1 MTTQTE
7 IAEHLGISQQAV
19 SKTLSKMQ
27 IAWKDMTL
35 DEIRLA
41 YIGRL
46 REVAAGHASIDGE
59 LDLNRERALTEQVD
73 RELKLYQLAEKK
85 KELVN
90 IADLES
96 ELSNV
101 FAGFRQELLSRDDK
115 LKTELDTLYGV
126 DIDVNILNEYTHNAL
141 QHLSGYLGGDQ
152 SAAQKDGSDSA
163 SAEKKWGRR
172 NGLRRIEE

>member
-1 MTTQTE
+1 MSKVTQNE

-19 SKTLSKMQ
+19 SKTLSKMA
-27 IAWKDMTL
+27 IDWKDMSL

-46 REVAAGHASIDGE
+46 RKVAAGQASIDGE

-73 RELKLYQLAEKK
+73 RQLKLYQLAEKK

-115 LKTELDTLYGV
+115 LKTELDTLYG
-126 DIDVNILNEYTHNAL
+126 IDVDVSILNEYTHNAL
-141 QHLSGYLGGDQ
+141 QHLFGYLGGYQ
-152 SAAQKDGSDSA
+152 PAAQADGRDTETA
-163 SAEKKWGRR
+163 KE
-172 NGLRRIEE
+172 NGDNGVG

>member
-1 MTTQTE
+1 MSKVTQEE
-7 IAEHLGISQQAV
+7 IAVHLGISQQAV
-19 SKTLSKMQ
+19 SKTLSKMA
-27 IAWKDMTL
+27 IEWKEMSL
-35 DEIRLA
+35 DDIRLA
-41 YIGRL
+41 YVARL

-73 RELKLYQLAEKK
+73 RQLKLYQLAEKK

-90 IADLES
+90 IAELEE

-141 QHLSGYLGGDQ
+141 QHLSGYLGGYQPATQKVGSDFGT
-152 SAAQKDGSDSA
+152 AEKDGND
-163 SAEKKWGRR
+163 
-172 NGLRRIEE
+172 